1 MKTVAP
7 SSMKRFA
14 AARPMPVAP
23 PVITAVFPLSLLMSL
38 EPRCRR
44 VVGGVVER

>member
-38 EPRCRR
+38 DP
-44 VVGGVVER
+44 